1 MIAFVVNGDE
11 SSAMAQRATA
21 LGARLAGSWNIQLAY
36 RGPGRLASVASLTTW
51 LWRQRAEAAWVF
63 DMALAG
69 VVAGAVGRLRG
80 TRLIVDTGDAI
91 TALARQ
97 SRLRGPAGLAATA
110 LLERTADRL
119 ADAIV
124 VRGSAHARL
133 YAERGRDATVIPDGV
148 DVDQFVAP
156 HDGRERR
163 ASLDAGDAL
172 VVGVLGSVVWNPSLG
187 LTYGWDL
194 VEALAELRDAAIV
207 GVVIGDGSG
216 VPHLTA
222 RAGALGVADRLRFVG
237 RQPYQSLP
245 GWLAACDVCL
255 STQTNDIVGQV
266 RTTGKLP
273 LYMASGRYV
282 LASRVGEAARVLP
295 SEMLLDYEG
304 SVDRSYP
311 SRLSAALRALAGD
324 RSRLARGRDL
334 VDAARREFSY
344 DALGIRVDEVLRQV
358 LGDPV
363 LSRAERAPR

>member
-11 SSAMAQRATA
+11 RSAMAQRAA
-21 LGARLAGSWNIQLAY
+21 AFAARLARAWDIRIVY
-36 RGPGRLASVASLTTW
+36 RRGGRLASAGPLTAW
-51 LWRQRAEAAWVF
+51 LWRERPEAAWVF

-69 VVAGAVGRLRG
+69 VLAGAAGRLRG

-97 SRLRGPAGLAATA
+97 SRLRGPVGLAATA
-110 LLERTADRL
+110 LLEHAADRL

-124 VRGSAHARL
+124 VRGSAHSRL
-133 YAERGRDATVIPDGV
+133 YAGRGRDAVVIPDGV
-148 DVDQFVAP
+148 DVDQFARP
-156 HDGRERR
+156 QDGGARR

-194 VEALAELRDAAIV
+194 LEALGELRDVPVV

-216 VPHLTA
+216 VAHLTA
-222 RAGALGVADRLRFVG
+222 RASALGITGRLRFVG
-237 RQPYQSLP
+237 RQPYDSLP

-255 STQTNDIVGQV
+255 STQTNDVVGQV

-273 LYMASGRYV
+273 LYMAAGRYV

-295 SEMLLDYEG
+295 EEMLLDYEG
-304 SVDRSYP
+304 RVDRRYP
-311 SRLSAALRALAGD
+311 SRLAAALRVLASD
-324 RSRLARGRDL
+324 RGRLWRGAQL
-334 VDAARREFSY
+334 VDVARREFSY
-344 DALGIRVDEVLRQV
+344 DALAIRVDAVLRRV
-358 LGDPV
+358 LGNQVPAPV
-363 LSRAERAPR
+363 ARA